1 MSNKTT
7 SVNLR
12 DKIAKLIKD
21 IVVHHGDNIQYVQLA
36 DQLNGSRNNNASFSS
51 AQSPE
56 ISIELTSG
64 ARNRVDSNEANTNG
78 TGQSQE
84 TFIDNVNQETDNTN
98 VQAAT
103 SSNATS
109 AMNTSNSNSN
119 NNNNGSEDDVPLI
132 QP

>member
-36 DQLNGSRNNNASFSS
+36 EQLNGTNRTNGSNLNSHSTS
-51 AQSPE
+51 EQ
-56 ISIELTSG
+56 ISLD
-64 ARNRVDSNEANTNG
+64 ANRNEANNTPI
-78 TGQSQE
+78 E
-84 TFIDNVNQETDNTN
+84 NQETLIDNE
-98 VQAAT
+98 
-103 SSNATS
+103 SSNS
-109 AMNTSNSNSN
+109 PSSNSN
-119 NNNNGSEDDVPLI
+119 NNTNTSNGSGDDVPLI